1 MSAINLLSSLHTL
14 WRGHKIPWVREH
26 HPTTSKIKWQSAR
39 KIWLPI
45 PQLFPPPPY
54 SLVCCY
60 PLTGKSLSQLSD
72 EPLVVVVLPDPKPDH
87 NVVRQNAKNAIVARD
102 ASRAKLVA
110 VGKPFDRLEFDAC
123 RVGDK

>member
-1 MSAINLLSSLHTL
+1 MAVGPKNLAADSPTLPSL
-14 WRGHKIPWVREH
+14 
-26 HPTTSKIKWQSAR
+26 
-39 KIWLPI
+39 
-45 PQLFPPPPY
+45 PY
-54 SLVCCY
+54 SLACCY

-87 NVVRQNAKNAIVARD
+87 NVVRQHAKNAIVARD